1 MFVERVGIVGG
12 GTMGADI
19 ATVFLLAGIPVVLRD
34 IDDER
39 LARARDHIEHR
50 FDERVK
56 RGRLSQAEAGRRL
69 GGLRATVSWEA
80 FRDVDLAIEAVPEKM
95 ALKQTVLKELDRVC
109 APLAILAT
117 NTSALSIAEMARATG
132 RPERVA
138 GFHFFFP
145 AHVMRLV
152 EVVQG
157 PETADDTVS
166 TLVRVAEEIRKLPVI
181 VRDVPG
187 FVVNRVLMRAMAE
200 VFRFQEATGLP
211 LEALDRAVEEA
222 KAAPMGPFRLA
233 DALGLDVALDVA
245 ETLVGAY
252 GERFRPGDAL
262 VRAVTEGRLGQKTGR
277 GFYDGT
283 PPDPAPEQV
292 EAARPLVERFR
303 LAAVAEA
310 GRLVDEEVASPR
322 DIDWALRAGAGLPE
336 GPLAWADS
344 QGLDVTLAA
353 LEDLQ
358 RREGDRFQP
367 PESLR
372 RHVDHGRLGVKS
384 GRGYHTYQ
392 GPESRG

>member
-1 MFVERVGIVGG
+1 
-12 GTMGADI
+12 
-19 ATVFLLAGIPVVLRD
+19 
-34 IDDER
+34 
-39 LARARDHIEHR
+39 
-50 FDERVK
+50 
-56 RGRLSQAEAGRRL
+56 
-69 GGLRATVSWEA
+69 
-80 FRDVDLAIEAVPEKM
+80 
-95 ALKQTVLKELDRVC
+95 
-109 APLAILAT
+109 
-117 NTSALSIAEMARATG
+117 MARATG

-166 TLVRVAEEIRKLPVI
+166 TLLRVAEEIRKLPVI

-187 FVVNRVLMRAMAE
+187 FVVNRVLMRVMAE